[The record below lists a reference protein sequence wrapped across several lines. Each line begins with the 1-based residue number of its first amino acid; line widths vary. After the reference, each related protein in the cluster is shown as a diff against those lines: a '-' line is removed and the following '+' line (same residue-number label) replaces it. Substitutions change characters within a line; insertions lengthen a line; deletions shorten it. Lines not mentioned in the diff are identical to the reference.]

1 MDKQNAS
8 LNDNE
13 LKLEV
18 KNKKKWIILFPNKI
32 LDIYIGEQSK

>member
-1 MDKQNAS
+1 MDKQNAY
-8 LNDNE
+8 LNDND